1 MNLQSIMSKEAEP
14 RSRWRSFLSR
24 LRSSRAARTA
34 DTLGQR
40 SQIVRNDEGA
50 TLVEFALSCSI
61 LCMMLFGIVEVS
73 LAVYTYDF
81 VSEAARD
88 GARYAI
94 VRGANCTGLPDCN
107 ISTSGPIQTHIQSLN
122 YPAINT
128 SNLTVTATYLT
139 AATAPPNM
147 TWSSCSGSGCNK
159 IGNAVNVQVQYPF
172 QLNVPFWKSVTINL
186 SNSSQMVIAQ

>member
-1 MNLQSIMSKEAEP
+1 MNLKAT
-14 RSRWRSFLSR
+14 RWREGEPVSRRHGFLSW
-24 LRSSRAARTA
+24 LRISRTA
-34 DTLGQR
+34 SPADTVGRHRMGVR
-40 SQIVRNDEGA
+40 SDEGA

-61 LCMMLFGIVEVS
+61 LCMMLFGIIEVS

-94 VRGANCTGLPDCN
+94 VRGIKCAGMTDCN
-107 ISTSGPIQTHIQSLN
+107 ATPAQIQTHVQSLN

-128 SNLTVTATYLT
+128 GNLTVTTTWLS
-139 AATAPPNM
+139 AAAAPPNM
-147 TWSSCSGSGCNK
+147 VWSSCSGAGCNK

-172 QLNVPFWKSVTINL
+172 QFNVPFSPVLTIHM
-186 SNSSQMVIAQ
+186 SNTSQMVIAQ